1 MIIRED
7 LIAGRCAYTGDVI
20 KVTDAFGRFKSLKMA
35 LVTVR
40 SPAFG
45 TNKVFDVK
53 AAVDRDLQWEALLGN
68 SLYRD
73 CPEIADNV
81 EVRVRRVG
89 AGVSAQIV
97 EKQDAA
103 AKNAPK
109 LQFERRT
116 LEEIETEGAGQQ
128 GDGSVECEDT
138 VESVSSNTKGT

>member
-1 MIIRED
+1 
-7 LIAGRCAYTGDVI
+7 
-20 KVTDAFGRFKSLKMA
+20 MA

-40 SPAFG
+40 SPDFG
-45 TNKVFDVK
+45 TNKVFEVK

-73 CPEIADNV
+73 FPEIADNV

-89 AGVSAQIV
+89 AGVGAQIV

-116 LEEIETEGAGQQ
+116 YGRLRKLKPGGPASREVGQLSAKIRWIVYQ
-128 GDGSVECEDT
+128 LVQRGW
-138 VESVSSNTKGT
+138 